1 MEGLV
6 WHTVTIA
13 NGETAS
19 AAVDLGKPYRSLLM
33 YVPTITEGTLTITT
47 AMTADGTYQTLNVI
61 STNDADD
68 DAITLSSGTGGIN
81 VTVPFFGWQ
90 HLKLVGAEQA
100 AARTLYV
107 AGYD

>member
-6 WHTVTIA
+6 WQTVTIA
-13 NGETAS
+13 KDGTTS
-19 AAVDLGKPYRSLLM
+19 GAVDLGKPFKSLLIF
-33 YVPTITEGTLTITT
+33 VPTITEGTLTITT